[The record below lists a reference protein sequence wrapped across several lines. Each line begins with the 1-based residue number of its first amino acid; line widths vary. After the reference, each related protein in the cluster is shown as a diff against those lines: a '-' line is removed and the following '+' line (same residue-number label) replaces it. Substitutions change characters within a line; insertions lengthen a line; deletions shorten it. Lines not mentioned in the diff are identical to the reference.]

1 LFTVILGYR
10 YKREPVIHY
19 LIHLSRLPTAAK
31 PEGRTF
37 SPSPSPVRLPRLLPL
52 LACRSVVLCSGR
64 QFLTLG

>member
-31 PEGRTF
+31 QEGRTF
-37 SPSPSPVRLPRLLPL
+37 SPSPSPILLPPPLPL
-52 LACRSVVLCSGR
+52 LACRSVLLCSGR
-64 QFLTLG
+64 QYLTLG